1 MAIEENI
8 FWFPYL
14 IILLISFAGFII
26 PFLLKETIIFGS
38 RFPVQMVNRS
48 EVNNLKQ
55 NYKHLYLSVN
65 IPFIIALGFLLYNFP
80 DERVFSAGIIL
91 QLVLMFLIHI
101 LFNRKAR
108 EVKKTLLLYSEA
120 APSKQVLTVDTKFRE
135 GKYLVPVWWFLP
147 AVFVIILN
155 FLILIL
161 SYSKAPAQIPLHFDM
176 LGNSTEFTVKSY
188 LHVLIIPLSSCV
200 MLLVFVGI
208 YFLIKR
214 SRQEIDSYS
223 PELSAQKNRR
233 FRQIWSGYL
242 IIMCS
247 VLITWFFFLSL
258 HINNLLII
266 RADLFRVMNM
276 GIPFM
281 ILLSAIAL
289 AIVTGQSGSRLKF
302 QRTGASQ
309 DADNADDDRYWKLG
323 MIYYN
328 PDDPSFFVEK
338 RYGIGWTINFGH
350 TAAVAMFLGILAAII
365 IIQLVLKS

>member
-38 RFPVQMVNRS
+38 RFPVQIVNRS

-80 DERVFSAGIIL
+80 DERLFSAGIIF

-120 APSKQVLTVDTKFRE
+120 APPKQILTVDTKFRE

-161 SYSKAPAQIPLHFDM
+161 SYDKAPAQIPLHFDM
-176 LGNSTEFTVKSY
+176 LGNATEFTVKSY
-188 LHVLIIPLSSCV
+188 LHVLMIPLSSSL
-200 MLLVFVGI
+200 MLLVFVGV

-214 SRQEIDSYS
+214 SRQEIDSHN
-223 PELSAQKNRR
+223 PEISAQKNRR
-233 FRQIWSGYL
+233 FRLIWSGYL
-242 IIMCS
+242 SIMCT

-266 RADLFRVMNM
+266 PGNLFRVMNM

-302 QRTGASQ
+302 RQTGSSQ

-328 PDDPSFFVEK
+328 PDDPSFLVEK
-338 RYGIGWTINFGH
+338 RYGVGWTINFGH
-350 TAAVAMFLGILAAII
+350 ISTVVMLIGILTAIVI
-365 IIQLVLKS
+365 IHFVLKS

>member
-8 FWFPYL
+8 FWFHYL
-14 IILLISFAGFII
+14 IILLISFVGFII

-38 RFPVQMVNRS
+38 RFPVQTVNRS

-55 NYKHLYLSVN
+55 NYKHVYLSVN

-80 DERVFSAGIIL
+80 DERFFSAGIIL

-108 EVKKTLLLYSEA
+108 EVKNIFLRDSEA
-120 APSKQVLTVDTKFRE
+120 VPPRLILTVDTKFRE

-147 AVFVIILN
+147 AAFVTILN

-161 SYSKAPAQIPLHFDM
+161 SYDKVPAQIPFHFDM
-176 LGNSTEFTVKSY
+176 VGNATEFIVKSY
-188 LHVLIIPLSSCV
+188 LHVLMIPLSSCL
-200 MLLVFVGI
+200 MLLIFVGI

-214 SRQEIDSYS
+214 SKQEIDSHD
-223 PELSAQKNRR
+223 PEISTQKNRR
-233 FRQIWSGYL
+233 FRLIWSGYL
-242 IIMCS
+242 IIMCT

-266 RADLFRVMNM
+266 PGNFFWFINM
-276 GIPFM
+276 GVPFM

-289 AIVTGQSGSRLKF
+289 AIVTGQSGSRLKS
-302 QRTGASQ
+302 SQ
-309 DADNADDDRYWKLG
+309 TFSSGDANNADDDRYWKLG

-328 PDDPSFFVEK
+328 PEDPSFFVEK

-350 TAAVAMFLGILAAII
+350 TATIVMFIGIMAAII
-365 IIQLVLKS
+365 IMHFF